1 MKKWIKS
8 QKKYSSKMSQFE
20 SEDPVRTMFWATPKH
35 ETHFPNCHLNLC
47 AFAWNWLVATFLA
60 NDMQRWQNRKKTF
73 F

>member
-8 QKKYSSKMSQFE
+8 WKKDSSEMSQFE
-20 SEDPVRTMFWATPKH
+20 SEDPVLCYEQPLLKH

-60 NDMQRWQNRKKTF
+60 NVLQR
-73 F
+73 